1 MRFENALEGE
11 QTLTPTQNYIYIDI
25 VENKEFSLLGVSWKL
40 ERTLDFKALFLFEAS
55 FRVYEYVD
63 RPPPPS

>member
-1 MRFENALEGE
+1 MRFEKALEGE

-40 ERTLDFKALFLFEAS
+40 ERTLDF
-55 FRVYEYVD
+55 
-63 RPPPPS
+63 